1 MENNPTKKK
10 KKSLLDFKN
19 ISPEDRNKYIA
30 IGVFGLVF
38 IGIMTYGISNYTT
51 EEKTEE
57 VTEFTSPQAEQSKYN
72 TKLDAL
78 NPKSPEQSSNS
89 LEYTFSP
96 TDQNN
101 QSGSDPDFTQLDKQ
115 LSELGSGKGIE
126 QNSGSNSMSSTGT
139 SSSPSTSNS
148 HNVYGNYSMWQD
160 KEPSNSKI
168 GYSSKKKPVES
179 SANPVRS
186 TSTPSYSEVIS
197 SQSEPAYKEPSFP
210 SYEEKKGIAIAQVK
224 AKLIS
229 QGYASN
235 NRSMSFVIL
244 ENFTLNGE
252 TIPKGK
258 SYAVGSMKLEDDRIF
273 AKISTIKANGKTYAV
288 SGKILGHDG
297 EDGLPLVI
305 NEDSENRTGG
315 IIKDEAVRQV
325 GGRIPIVGGIISR
338 ASAGS
343 SNSRTNK
350 ISLSGNIECTIVIYK

>member
-1 MENNPTKKK
+1 MNVDKNNKGRIIIYCIIGGCV
-10 KKSLLDFKN
+10 LLM
-19 ISPEDRNKYIA
+19 
-30 IGVFGLVF
+30 
-38 IGIMTYGISNYTT
+38 IMTVIFFFTRSSDSKEEESKPPILSSQDNLTVKDMIHINGGDKTNEYRGTKNYDTIKDNTAQYNAQIEGIYGVGKS
-51 EEKTEE
+51 E
-57 VTEFTSPQAEQSKYN
+57 
-72 TKLDAL
+72 
-78 NPKSPEQSSNS
+78 PKSSYDEESAP
-89 LEYTFSP
+89 
-96 TDQNN
+96 
-101 QSGSDPDFTQLDKQ
+101 KA
-115 LSELGSGKGIE
+115 
-126 QNSGSNSMSSTGT
+126 ST
-139 SSSPSTSNS
+139 PKNS

-179 SANPVRS
+179 SENPVRS
-186 TSTPSYSEVIS
+186 TSTPSYSEVSS

-305 NEDSENRTGG
+305 NEGSENRTGG

-350 ISLSGNIECTIVIYK
+350 ISLSGNIECTIVMYK